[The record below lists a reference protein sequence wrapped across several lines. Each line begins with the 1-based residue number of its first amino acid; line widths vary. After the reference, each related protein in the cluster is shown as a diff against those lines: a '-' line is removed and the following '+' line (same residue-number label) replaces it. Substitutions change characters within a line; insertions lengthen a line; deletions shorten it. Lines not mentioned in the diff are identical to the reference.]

1 MLYHAPPYYG
11 AVLAG
16 LALAALGAT
25 LVKLVMN
32 PVQGLLFEGATFG
45 AVQRSTSSRK
55 TIY

>member
-25 LVKLVMN
+25 VVKLVIN

-45 AVQRSTSSRK
+45 AFQRFRSLCE
-55 TIY
+55 TIH